1 MSRFSIST
9 SAPSYGFGSRILKV
23 PSTSKR
29 NESENIFSFKIPENL
44 EPSEFIQNA
53 EIHMVDKLKKRWV
66 FSKQHNLQSGVCW
79 RNFSKILKRSFLRSF
94 FIKKLFVDHF
104 PRVEVASHHAGSLE
118 NLVNKTIGVRFVNEK
133 QENRKLRFS
142 GSGQTSPAG
151 VSRSGGQRLQRD
163 TSNFQHDMHSSENE
177 KGELNEQNVPRAINK
192 TIVSRLTRPELKYFD

>member
-1 MSRFSIST
+1 M
-9 SAPSYGFGSRILKV
+9 
-23 PSTSKR
+23 
-29 NESENIFSFKIPENL
+29 
-44 EPSEFIQNA
+44 
-53 EIHMVDKLKKRWV
+53 
-66 FSKQHNLQSGVCW
+66 
-79 RNFSKILKRSFLRSF
+79 
-94 FIKKLFVDHF
+94 
-104 PRVEVASHHAGSLE
+104 ASHHAGSLE

-142 GSGQTSPAG
+142 GSGQANPAG